1 MQPVGFRWAYAVTR
15 ITGSPS
21 ENSLKEPHML
31 AVALLLPPLLLCGV
45 LALGRYEE
53 RLLRGP
59 APAPHA
65 PAGRHLRAVPDLPS
79 PEPPETPAEQ
89 TPADRRTGAGRGRHA
104 A

>member
-1 MQPVGFRWAYAVTR
+1 
-15 ITGSPS
+15 
-21 ENSLKEPHML
+21 ML

-59 APAPHA
+59 APQPHA
-65 PAGRHLRAVPDLPS
+65 PAGRHLRAVPDLLS
-79 PEPPETPAEQ
+79 PETPAPSSVETQ
-89 TPADRRTGAGRGRHA
+89 DDRRTGAGRGRHA

>member
-1 MQPVGFRWAYAVTR
+1 MV
-15 ITGSPS
+15 
-21 ENSLKEPHML
+21 

-59 APAPHA
+59 APPPHA
-65 PAGRHLRAVPDLPS
+65 APGRHLRAVPDVPAHVPPAPLP
-79 PEPPETPAEQ
+79 EGARN
-89 TPADRRTGAGRGRHA
+89 DRRTGEGRGRHA